1 MKKLCAGCL
10 SALWVFAPL
19 QVTAQDAPATAAES
33 QTSAPQDDS
42 GLDTLLSSDQ
52 AVDKTADAPEAVEP
66 PTETTAAG
74 ASTPEAPL
82 AEIPVQPLGDGVAP
96 ESATYKQE
104 TAPGSK
110 MLEEV
115 IVTVTKRSENVRNI
129 PSSIAVLQGE
139 KLEKL
144 GIRKVKD
151 IFALVPGINM
161 QDEIAGLQRK
171 VSVRGVGPD
180 TNTNQ
185 TVGSVMGD
193 IPISDPY
200 GATVIVD
207 PNPWDMNT
215 VEVLKGPQ
223 GTLFGAT
230 SLAGLIRY
238 VPNYPK
244 LGRWEGKTFIEYT
257 TVDRG
262 SNAPNTGFVL
272 NAPVGET
279 LAFRGSGIFQK
290 TPGVID
296 SNNPARTEQ
305 DVDTG
310 RNWSGRMMARW
321 EPTEKLA
328 INAWHTANE
337 RRSDDINIVTFRD
350 GSYSRRDAPTA
361 SKIVNAYNLSTLDVR
376 YEFDWATV
384 VSLTGYQKKRSDTD
398 IDTSYLV
405 QPLATSGISFLRT
418 LRKVNTKGV
427 LQELRLVSPD
437 TGKLT
442 WVGGIYFSS
451 YEANIRSRLNA
462 SNDTLDQLGQITA
475 LLPIPLLSSLIT
487 TDGISA
493 SDGGFTPLKADEQA
507 IYGEANY
514 DFTEQF
520 RLTLGSRVYRTKV
533 GGTLNAGGVS
543 VINNGASPGI
553 LEKGF
558 SPKIAATY
566 RPFDDIMFYGV
577 VARGFQFGGFNVPTI
592 PSPDISL
599 TFKSSSLYNYEL
611 GTRTDWF
618 DRKLRIDLTVF
629 FLDWKN
635 PQINQVASNGVTAYV
650 DNVGGSHNIGTEA
663 TIRWKTPIRG
673 LTLEQSASYIEA
685 RTTTVFNDASGQEIP
700 KGTLFPSSPLVQAV
714 SSINYS
720 RTLGNWLTQVS
731 VINSFQGKAFAEITH
746 ETEVGDYSI
755 LGATFNLG
763 RDDWA
768 GAPSLSFSVNNIL
781 NVQKPAAGFGPSSG
795 GTTGGLP
802 STDSIVANS
811 SYVYSLPRSMV
822 LRLSL
827 EF

>member
-1 MKKLCAGCL
+1 MAQPSQTTDSAG
-10 SALWVFAPL
+10 A
-19 QVTAQDAPATAAES
+19 APATAS
-33 QTSAPQDDS
+33 TSE
-42 GLDTLLSSDQ
+42 Q
-52 AVDKTADAPEAVEP
+52 AAD
-66 PTETTAAG
+66 TAAAPDG
-74 ASTPEAPL
+74 ASQAPL
-82 AEIPVQPLGDGVAP
+82 AEIPV
-96 ESATYKQE
+96 ATLPDSPPPPAQE
-104 TAPGSK
+104 KSVGAVK
-110 MLEEV
+110 LEEV
-115 IVTVTKRSENVRNI
+115 VVTVTKRKENVRNI

-144 GIRKVKD
+144 GVRKLKD
-151 IFALVPGINM
+151 IFLLVPGVNM

-180 TNTNQ
+180 TGTNQ
-185 TVGSVMGD
+185 TVGSVLGD

-200 GATVIVD
+200 GSTVIVD
-207 PNPWDMNT
+207 PNPWDLGT
-215 VEVLKGPQ
+215 VEILKGPQ

-244 LGRWEGKTFIEYT
+244 LGLWEGKAFTEYT
-257 TVDRG
+257 KVNRG
-262 SNAPNTGFVL
+262 SNAPNTGFAL
-272 NAPVGET
+272 NIPVGET

-290 TPGVID
+290 LPGVID
-296 SNNPARTEQ
+296 SNNPSRTQQ

-310 RNWSGRMMARW
+310 RNWSGRVMALW
-321 EPTEKLA
+321 KPTEELT
-328 INAWHTANE
+328 INAWYTANE

-350 GSYSRRDAPTA
+350 GSYARNDAPTA
-361 SKIVNAYNLSTLDVR
+361 SDIVNAYGLGTLDMR
-376 YEFDWATV
+376 YAFDWFTL
-384 VSLTGYQKKRSDTD
+384 VSLTGYQNKSSDTD
-398 IDTSYLV
+398 IDTSYLL
-405 QPLATSGISFLRT
+405 QPPSTAGVSYLRT
-418 LRKVNTKGV
+418 IRNVKTKGL

-442 WVGGIYFSS
+442 WIGGIYFST
-451 YEANIRSRLNA
+451 YAADIRSRLNA
-462 SNDTLDQLGQITA
+462 SNETLDQLGQLTA
-475 LLPIPLLSSLIT
+475 LIPVEQLSTLVS

-493 SDGGFTPLKADEQA
+493 SDGGFDPLKADEQA
-507 IYGEANY
+507 IYGEGNY

-520 RLTLGSRVYRTKV
+520 RLTLGSRLYRTEV
-533 GGTLNAGGVS
+533 GGTLLAS
-543 VINNGASPGI
+543 GASAINSGQSPRI

-566 RPFDDIMFYGV
+566 RPFKDIMFYGV

-592 PSPDISL
+592 PSPDIPL
-599 TFKSSSLYNYEL
+599 TFKSSSLYNYEI

-618 DRKLRIDLTVF
+618 DRKLRFDLTVF

-635 PQINQVASNGVTAYV
+635 PQVRQVTSDGLNGYT
-650 DNVGGSHNIGTEA
+650 DNVGGSHNLGTEM
-663 TIRWKTPIRG
+663 TIRWKTPLRG
-673 LTLEQSASYIEA
+673 LTLEQTASYIEA
-685 RTTTVFNDASGQEIP
+685 RTTTTFDDASGQVVP

-714 SSINYS
+714 STISYS
-720 RTLGNWLTQVS
+720 RELGNWQTQFS

-763 RDDWA
+763 RNDWA
-768 GAPSLSFSVNNIL
+768 GAPSLTFSVNNIL
-781 NVQKPAAGFGPSSG
+781 NVQKVAAGFGPSTG
-795 GTTGGLP
+795 GTTSTLP
-802 STDSIVANS
+802 STDSTVANS

>member
-1 MKKLCAGCL
+1 MNNFCARC
-10 SALWVFAPL
+10 LWVLLALMSLPAMA
-19 QVTAQDAPATAAES
+19 QPSQSPANADATPPAEQTASATAPQAGTS
-33 QTSAPQDDS
+33 QP
-42 GLDTLLSSDQ
+42 
-52 AVDKTADAPEAVEP
+52 
-66 PTETTAAG
+66 
-74 ASTPEAPL
+74 PL
-82 AEIPVQPLGDGVAP
+82 AEIPV
-96 ESATYKQE
+96 ATLPDN
-104 TAPGSK
+104 TAPVQ
-110 MLEEV
+110 EEKSV
-115 IVTVTKRSENVRNI
+115 GAVKLDEVVVTVTKRAQNVRNI
-129 PSSIAVLQGE
+129 PSSIEVLQGA

-144 GIRKVKD
+144 GVRKLKD
-151 IFALVPGINM
+151 IFLLVPGVNM

-200 GATVIVD
+200 GSTVIVD
-207 PNPWDMNT
+207 PNPWDLNT

-244 LGRWEGKTFIEYT
+244 LGIWEGKTFIEYT
-257 TVDRG
+257 KVDRG
-262 SNAPNTGFVL
+262 SNAPNTGFAL
-272 NAPVGET
+272 NVPVGET

-296 SNNPARTEQ
+296 SDNPARTQE

-310 RNWSGRMMARW
+310 RNWSGRIMGLW
-321 EPTEKLA
+321 QPLEKLTV
-328 INAWHTANE
+328 NAWYTANE

-350 GSYSRRDAPTA
+350 GTYSRNDAPTP
-361 SKIVNAYNLSTLDVR
+361 SKITNAYGLSTLDVR
-376 YEFDWATV
+376 YAFDWATV
-384 VSLTGYQKKRSDTD
+384 VSLTGYQKKRSNTD
-398 IDTSYLV
+398 IDTSYLL
-405 QPLATSGISFLRT
+405 QPLSTSGVSFLRT
-418 LRKVNTKGV
+418 IRDVKTKGI
-427 LQELRLVSPD
+427 LQELRLVSSD
-437 TGKLT
+437 MGKLT
-442 WVGGIYFSS
+442 WVGGLYYST
-451 YEANIRSRLNA
+451 YEADIRSRLNA
-462 SNDTLDQLGQITA
+462 SNDTLNQLGQLVSLI
-475 LLPIPLLSSLIT
+475 PIPLLSSLIT
-487 TDGISA
+487 PDGISA
-493 SDGGFTPLKADEQA
+493 SDGGFHPLKADEQA
-507 IYGEANY
+507 VYGEANY
-514 DFTEQF
+514 DFTEKF
-520 RLTLGSRVYRTKV
+520 RLTLGSRLYRTKV
-533 GGTLNAGGVS
+533 AGTLNASGVS
-543 VINNGASPGI
+543 VINNGATPGI

-558 SPKIAATY
+558 SPKIATTY
-566 RPFDDIMFYGV
+566 KLTKDILFYANI
-577 VARGFQFGGFNVPTI
+577 ARGFQFGGFNVPTI

-599 TFKSSSLYNYEL
+599 TFKSSSLYNYEV

-618 DRKLRIDLTVF
+618 DRKLRVDLTVF

-650 DNVGGSHNIGTEA
+650 DNVGGSHNIGTET

-685 RTTTVFNDASGQEIP
+685 RTTETFDDASGQQVP

-714 SSINYS
+714 STINYS

-731 VINSFQGKAFAEITH
+731 LINSFQGKAFAEITH

-768 GAPSLSFSVNNIL
+768 GRPSLNFAVNNIL
-781 NVQKPAAGFGPSSG
+781 NVQKVAAGFGPSSG

>member
-1 MKKLCAGCL
+1 MNNFCARC
-10 SALWVFAPL
+10 LWVLLALMSLPAMA
-19 QVTAQDAPATAAES
+19 QPSQTPSNPDTPPAAEQTGSTTATQDATAEPA
-33 QTSAPQDDS
+33 
-42 GLDTLLSSDQ
+42 
-52 AVDKTADAPEAVEP
+52 
-66 PTETTAAG
+66 
-74 ASTPEAPL
+74 L
-82 AEIPVQPLGDGVAP
+82 AEIPV
-96 ESATYKQE
+96 ATLPDN
-104 TAPGSK
+104 TAPVQ
-110 MLEEV
+110 EEKSV
-115 IVTVTKRSENVRNI
+115 GTVKLDEVVVTVTKRAQNVRNI
-129 PSSIAVLQGE
+129 PSSIEVLQGA

-144 GIRKVKD
+144 GVRKLKD
-151 IFALVPGINM
+151 IFLLVPGVNM

-200 GATVIVD
+200 GSTVIVD
-207 PNPWDMNT
+207 PNPWDLNT

-244 LGRWEGKTFIEYT
+244 LGIWEGKTFIEYT
-257 TVDRG
+257 KVDRG
-262 SNAPNTGFVL
+262 SNAPNTGFAL
-272 NAPVGET
+272 NVPVGET

-296 SNNPARTEQ
+296 SENPARTEQ

-310 RNWSGRMMARW
+310 RNWSGRIMGLW
-321 EPTEKLA
+321 QPLEKLS
-328 INAWHTANE
+328 INAWYTANE
-337 RRSDDINIVTFRD
+337 RRADDINIVTFRD
-350 GSYSRRDAPTA
+350 GTYSRRDAPTA
-361 SKIVNAYNLSTLDVR
+361 SNIVNAYGLGTLDVR
-376 YEFDWATV
+376 YSFDWATV
-384 VSLTGYQKKRSDTD
+384 VSLTGYQKKRSNTD
-398 IDTSYLV
+398 IDTSYLL
-405 QPLATSGISFLRT
+405 QPLATSGVSFLRT
-418 LRKVNTKGV
+418 IRDVKTHGI
-427 LQELRLVSPD
+427 LQELRLVSSD
-437 TGKLT
+437 KGKFT
-442 WVGGIYFSS
+442 WVGGVYYSTYS
-451 YEANIRSRLNA
+451 ADIRSRLNA
-462 SNDTLDQLGQITA
+462 SNATLDQLGQLTA

-487 TDGISA
+487 PDGISA
-493 SDGGFTPLKADEQA
+493 SDAGFHPLKADEQA
-507 IYGEANY
+507 VYGEANY
-514 DFTEQF
+514 DFTEKF
-520 RLTLGSRVYRTKV
+520 RLTLGSRLYRTQV
-533 GGTLNAGGVS
+533 SGRLSSTGVS
-543 VINNGASPGI
+543 SANDGAEPGI

-558 SPKIAATY
+558 SPKIATTY
-566 RPFDDIMFYGV
+566 KLTKDILFYAN
-577 VARGFQFGGFNVPTI
+577 VARGFQFGGFNTPTV

-599 TFKSSSLYNYEL
+599 TFKSSSLYNYEI

-618 DRKLRIDLTVF
+618 DRKLRVDFTVF

-635 PQINQVASNGVTAYV
+635 PQINQVAPNGITAYV
-650 DNVGGSHNIGTEA
+650 DNVGGSHNLGYET

-685 RTTTVFNDASGQEIP
+685 RTTETFDDASGQQVP

-714 SSINYS
+714 STINYS
-720 RTLGNWLTQVS
+720 RTLGNWLTQLS

-768 GAPSLSFSVNNIL
+768 GRPSLNFSVNNIL
-781 NVQKPAAGFGPSSG
+781 NVQKVAAGFGPSSG

-811 SYVYSLPRSMV
+811 SYVYTLPRSMV